1 MNLKQFLDKYNIN
14 ATKFAAKCDTTVAAL
29 YFYMQDKRKPRQKI
43 AEKIEQESDGL
54 VTVMELRGKDDRLKN
69 KE

>member
-1 MNLKQFLDKYNIN
+1 MNLKEFFDRHNIN

-43 AEKIEQESDGL
+43 AERIEEESHGL
-54 VTVMELRGKDDRLKN
+54 VTVMELRGKDDRLN
-69 KE
+69 KKK